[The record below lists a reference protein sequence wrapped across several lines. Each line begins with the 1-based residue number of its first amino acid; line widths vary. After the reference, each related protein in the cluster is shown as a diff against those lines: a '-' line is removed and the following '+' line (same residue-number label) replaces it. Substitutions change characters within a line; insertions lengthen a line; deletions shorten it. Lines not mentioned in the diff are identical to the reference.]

1 MKGHGSLTVARQL
14 FLIRQFDLTEK
25 GGAIAPLFLPKFCL
39 KPLLLCLQQVMVIIN
54 FSLALGIDVMNKRIV
69 FLVLAS
75 LLLPANAIA
84 QSAARDNAISSN
96 ASALLTRQ
104 QQRMDI
110 LEQGLKEI
118 RGVIEQDLREI
129 KLKVEQLGSS
139 SAQAG
144 TAQVADLNAL
154 RNEMEKLN
162 DTLAMTN
169 RRMERTLEIT
179 SDTEFRLLRL
189 EKRVQT
195 LISLG
200 GNDLA
205 NIATQQGTTAA
216 EAPANVQINRD
227 SNSGITKWSVEEG
240 ALNRELQSLDTVNAP
255 NAAAAKDGVERTNNS
270 ALPTGT
276 ATSDYSNTDVAV
288 NDAPAVPAAPAEPEV
303 LPAVSPE
310 EQYRFALGR
319 ALQNDLETAELAFA
333 EFRAFNKDHERQ
345 ADATFWLGR
354 VQFMRGEYEKAA
366 MTFSEFN
373 STYPR
378 DARLVDTTLWIAES
392 VSHFAPAEQ
401 ACEIYASLPKFLDTP
416 PEIFMNQLA
425 ALSDAAKCKS

>member
-1 MKGHGSLTVARQL
+1 
-14 FLIRQFDLTEK
+14 
-25 GGAIAPLFLPKFCL
+25 
-39 KPLLLCLQQVMVIIN
+39 
-54 FSLALGIDVMNKRIV
+54 MNKQIV

-75 LLLPANAIA
+75 LLLPANVTA
-84 QSAARDNAISSN
+84 QSAASDNVISSN

-118 RGVIEQDLREI
+118 RGVVEQDLREI

-139 SAQAG
+139 SVQAG

-162 DTLAMTN
+162 DTLAMTS

-200 GNDLA
+200 GSDLA
-205 NIATQQGTTAA
+205 SAAAQQDTTAA
-216 EAPANVQINRD
+216 DAPANVQMTRE
-227 SNSGITKWSVEEG
+227 SNSGVTKWSVEEG
-240 ALNRELQSLDTVNAP
+240 ALNRELETLDTASTP
-255 NAAAAKDGVERTNNS
+255 DAAVIRDGVETSNNS
-270 ALPTGT
+270 ALSPNN
-276 ATSDYSNTDVAV
+276 ATSDDAGNLNVDVAAD
-288 NDAPAVPAAPAEPEV
+288 NAPVVPATPADPEI

-333 EFRAFNKDHERQ
+333 EFRAFNGEHERQ

-378 DARLVDTTLWIAES
+378 DARLVDTTMWIAES

-401 ACEIYASLPKFLDTP
+401 ACEIYASLPKLLDVP
-416 PEIFMNQLA
+416 PEAFMTQLA

>member
-1 MKGHGSLTVARQL
+1 
-14 FLIRQFDLTEK
+14 
-25 GGAIAPLFLPKFCL
+25 
-39 KPLLLCLQQVMVIIN
+39 
-54 FSLALGIDVMNKRIV
+54 MNKRIV
-69 FLVLAS
+69 FLVVTS
-75 LLLPANAIA
+75 LMLPGNPVA
-84 QSAARDNAISSN
+84 QSIVSDGAASPNT
-96 ASALLTRQ
+96 SALLTRH

-118 RGVIEQDLREI
+118 RGVVEKDLREI
-129 KLKVEQLGSS
+129 KMKLEQLGSS

-154 RNEMEKLN
+154 RNEMERLSDKLA
-162 DTLAMTN
+162 TTG

-200 GNDLA
+200 GSDLA
-205 NIATQQGTTAA
+205 SAA
-216 EAPANVQINRD
+216 AQRETMAADAPANVQMTRE
-227 SNSGITKWSVEEG
+227 SNGGVMKWSVEEG
-240 ALNRELQSLDTVNAP
+240 ALNRELETLSNNGQSEGVIAKAPEATADQVLSGGDAMPLTTGADAKNAGAEAV
-255 NAAAAKDGVERTNNS
+255 AAAQPVE
-270 ALPTGT
+270 
-276 ATSDYSNTDVAV
+276 
-288 NDAPAVPAAPAEPEV
+288 PAQPEV

-333 EFRAFNKDHERQ
+333 EFRIFNKGHERE

-373 STYPR
+373 TAYPA
-378 DARLVDTTLWIAES
+378 DARLVDTTMWIAES
-392 VSHFAPAEQ
+392 VSNFAPPEQ
-401 ACEIYASLPKFLDTP
+401 ACEIYESLPKLLDAP
-416 PEIFMNQLA
+416 PKSFMTKLA
-425 ALSDAAKCKS
+425 ALRNAAKCKS

>member
-1 MKGHGSLTVARQL
+1 M
-14 FLIRQFDLTEK
+14 
-25 GGAIAPLFLPKFCL
+25 IA
-39 KPLLLCLQQVMVIIN
+39 IIN

-69 FLVLAS
+69 FLVLAG
-75 LLLPANAIA
+75 LLLPANAMA
-84 QSAARDNAISSN
+84 QSAASDNAISSN

-162 DTLAMTN
+162 DTLAMTS

-200 GNDLA
+200 GSDLA
-205 NIATQQGTTAA
+205 NAAAQQETTAA
-216 EAPANVQINRD
+216 DAPANVQMTRE
-227 SNSGITKWSVEEG
+227 SNSGVTKWSVEEG
-240 ALNRELQSLDTVNAP
+240 ALNRELETLDTASAP
-255 NAAAAKDGVERTNNS
+255 DAATKDGVEKASDS
-270 ALPTGT
+270 ASTADNAVSGDAGT
-276 ATSDYSNTDVAV
+276 LNADVAV
-288 NDAPAVPAAPAEPEV
+288 NDVPVVPAQPAEPEV

-333 EFRAFNKDHERQ
+333 EFRAFNKGHERQ

-373 STYPR
+373 STYPG
-378 DARLVDTTLWIAES
+378 DARLVDTTMWIAES

-401 ACEIYASLPKFLDTP
+401 ACEIYASLPKLLDTP
-416 PEIFMNQLA
+416 PEAFMTQLA

>member
-1 MKGHGSLTVARQL
+1 
-14 FLIRQFDLTEK
+14 
-25 GGAIAPLFLPKFCL
+25 
-39 KPLLLCLQQVMVIIN
+39 MVTIIN
-54 FSLALGIDVMNKRIV
+54 FSLALGIEVMNKRVV

-75 LLLPANAIA
+75 LLLPANVMA
-84 QSAARDNAISSN
+84 QSAASDKAISSN

-118 RGVIEQDLREI
+118 RGVVEQDLREI
-129 KLKVEQLGSS
+129 KLKVQQLGSS

-154 RNEMEKLN
+154 RNEIEKLN
-162 DTLAMTN
+162 DTLAMTS

-200 GNDLA
+200 GSDLA
-205 NIATQQGTTAA
+205 SAAAQQETTAA
-216 EAPANVQINRD
+216 DAPANVQMTRE
-227 SNSGITKWSVEEG
+227 SNSGVTKWSVEEG
-240 ALNRELQSLDTVNAP
+240 ALNRELETLDTASTP
-255 NAAAAKDGVERTNNS
+255 DAAVKDGAETANNS
-270 ALPTGT
+270 ALLADN
-276 ATSDYSNTDVAV
+276 ATSSDPGNLNRDVVA
-288 NDAPAVPAAPAEPEV
+288 NDAPVFPTAPAEPKV
-303 LPAVSPE
+303 LPAVNPE

-333 EFRAFNKDHERQ
+333 EFRFFNKDHERQ

-373 STYPR
+373 STYPG
-378 DARLVDTTLWIAES
+378 DARLVDTTMWIAES

-401 ACEIYASLPKFLDTP
+401 ACEIYASLPKLLDTP
-416 PEIFMNQLA
+416 PEAFMTQLA
-425 ALSDAAKCKS
+425 SLSDAAKCKS

>member
-1 MKGHGSLTVARQL
+1 
-14 FLIRQFDLTEK
+14 
-25 GGAIAPLFLPKFCL
+25 
-39 KPLLLCLQQVMVIIN
+39 
-54 FSLALGIDVMNKRIV
+54 MNKRIV

-84 QSAARDNAISSN
+84 QSAAIDNAISSN

-154 RNEMEKLN
+154 RNGMEKLN

-205 NIATQQGTTAA
+205 NLAAQQETAA
-216 EAPANVQINRD
+216 ADAPANVQMNRE
-227 SNSGITKWSVEEG
+227 SNSGVTKWSVEEG

-255 NAAAAKDGVERTNNS
+255 DADAAKDGIERTNNN
-270 ALPTGT
+270 ALPTGN
-276 ATSDYSNTDVAV
+276 ATSDYSSTDVAV
-288 NDAPAVPAAPAEPEV
+288 NDAPAVRAAPAEPEV

-333 EFRAFNKDHERQ
+333 EFRVFNKDHERQ

-373 STYPR
+373 SSYPG
-378 DARLVDTTLWIAES
+378 DARLVDTTMWIAES

-401 ACEIYASLPKFLDTP
+401 ACEIYASLPKLLDTP
-416 PEIFMNQLA
+416 PETFMTQLA
-425 ALSDAAKCKS
+425 GLSDAANCKS

>member
-110 LEQGLKEI
+110 LEKGLKEI

-333 EFRAFNKDHERQ
+333 EFRVFNKDHERQ

-373 STYPR
+373 STYPG
-378 DARLVDTTLWIAES
+378 DARLVDTTMWIAES

-401 ACEIYASLPKFLDTP
+401 ACEIYASLPKLLDTP
-416 PEIFMNQLA
+416 PETFMTQLA
-425 ALSDAAKCKS
+425 TLSDAAKCKS

>member
-1 MKGHGSLTVARQL
+1 
-14 FLIRQFDLTEK
+14 
-25 GGAIAPLFLPKFCL
+25 
-39 KPLLLCLQQVMVIIN
+39 MVIII
-54 FSLALGIDVMNKRIV
+54 FLVLGIEAMNKRIA

-75 LLLPANAIA
+75 LLLPANAMA
-84 QSAARDNAISSN
+84 QSAASDNVTLSN

-118 RGVIEQDLREI
+118 RGVVEQDLREI

-144 TAQVADLNAL
+144 TAQVADLNTL
-154 RNEMEKLN
+154 HNEMEKLN
-162 DTLAMTN
+162 DTLAMTS

-200 GNDLA
+200 GSDLA
-205 NIATQQGTTAA
+205 SAAAQQETTAA
-216 EAPANVQINRD
+216 DAPANVQMTRE
-227 SNSGITKWSVEEG
+227 SNSGVTKWSIEEG
-240 ALNRELQSLDTVNAP
+240 ALNRELETLDIASTP
-255 NAAAAKDGVERTNNS
+255 DAAAKDGVETAHNR
-270 ALPTGT
+270 ALP
-276 ATSDYSNTDVAV
+276 ADNANADVAA
-288 NDAPAVPAAPAEPEV
+288 NDASVVPAAPAEPEV

-333 EFRAFNKDHERQ
+333 EFRVFNKDHERQ

-373 STYPR
+373 STYPG
-378 DARLVDTTLWIAES
+378 DARLVDTTMWIAES

-401 ACEIYASLPKFLDTP
+401 ACEIYASLPKLLDTP
-416 PEIFMNQLA
+416 PETFMTQIA

>member
-1 MKGHGSLTVARQL
+1 M
-14 FLIRQFDLTEK
+14 
-25 GGAIAPLFLPKFCL
+25 IA
-39 KPLLLCLQQVMVIIN
+39 VIN
-54 FSLALGIDVMNKRIV
+54 FSLSLGIDVMNKRIV

-75 LLLPANAIA
+75 LLLPANAMA
-84 QSAARDNAISSN
+84 QSAASDNAISSN

-162 DTLAMTN
+162 DTLAMTS

-200 GNDLA
+200 GSDLA
-205 NIATQQGTTAA
+205 SAAAQQETTAA
-216 EAPANVQINRD
+216 DAPANVKMTRE
-227 SNSGITKWSVEEG
+227 SNSGVTKWSVEEG
-240 ALNRELQSLDTVNAP
+240 ALNRELETLDTASAP
-255 NAAAAKDGVERTNNS
+255 DAATKDGVEKASDS
-270 ALPTGT
+270 ASNADNPASGDAGT
-276 ATSDYSNTDVAV
+276 LNADIAA
-288 NDAPAVPAAPAEPEV
+288 NDAPVVPAQPAEPEV

-333 EFRAFNKDHERQ
+333 EFRVFNKDHERQ

-373 STYPR
+373 STYPN
-378 DARLVDTTLWIAES
+378 DARLVDTTMWIAES

-401 ACEIYASLPKFLDTP
+401 ACEIYASLPKLLDTP
-416 PEIFMNQLA
+416 PETFMTQLA
-425 ALSDAAKCKS
+425 ALSDAAKCES

>member
-1 MKGHGSLTVARQL
+1 M
-14 FLIRQFDLTEK
+14 
-25 GGAIAPLFLPKFCL
+25 IA
-39 KPLLLCLQQVMVIIN
+39 IIN
-54 FSLALGIDVMNKRIV
+54 FSLLLGIDVMNKRIV

-75 LLLPANAIA
+75 LLLPASAMA
-84 QSAARDNAISSN
+84 QSAASDNAISSN

-162 DTLAMTN
+162 DTLAMTS

-205 NIATQQGTTAA
+205 NAAAQQETTAA
-216 EAPANVQINRD
+216 DAPANVQMTRE
-227 SNSGITKWSVEEG
+227 SNSGVTKWSVEEG
-240 ALNRELQSLDTVNAP
+240 ALNRELQSLDTANAP
-255 NAAAAKDGVERTNNS
+255 DTAAARDGVETANNN
-270 ALPTGT
+270 ALPADNAVSGDAGT
-276 ATSDYSNTDVAV
+276 LNADVAT
-288 NDAPAVPAAPAEPEV
+288 NDVPVVPVQPAEPEV
-303 LPAVSPE
+303 LPAVNPE

-333 EFRAFNKDHERQ
+333 EFRVFNKDHERQ

-373 STYPR
+373 STYPN
-378 DARLVDTTLWIAES
+378 DARLVDTTMWIAES

-401 ACEIYASLPKFLDTP
+401 ACEIYASLPKLLDTP
-416 PEIFMNQLA
+416 PETFMTQLA
-425 ALSDAAKCKS
+425 ALSDVAKCKS

>member
-1 MKGHGSLTVARQL
+1 M
-14 FLIRQFDLTEK
+14 
-25 GGAIAPLFLPKFCL
+25 IA
-39 KPLLLCLQQVMVIIN
+39 IIN
-54 FSLALGIDVMNKRIV
+54 FSLSLGIDVMNKRIV

-75 LLLPANAIA
+75 LLLPANAMA
-84 QSAARDNAISSN
+84 QSAASDNAISSN
-96 ASALLTRQ
+96 SSALLTRQ

-162 DTLAMTN
+162 DTLAMTS

-200 GNDLA
+200 GSDLA
-205 NIATQQGTTAA
+205 SAAAQQETTAA
-216 EAPANVQINRD
+216 DAPANVQMTRE
-227 SNSGITKWSVEEG
+227 SNSGVTKWSVEEG
-240 ALNRELQSLDTVNAP
+240 ALNRELETLDTASAP
-255 NAAAAKDGVERTNNS
+255 DAATKDGVEKAGDS
-270 ALPTGT
+270 ASTADNAVSGDVGT
-276 ATSDYSNTDVAV
+276 LNADVAV
-288 NDAPAVPAAPAEPEV
+288 NDVPVVPAQPAEPEV

-333 EFRAFNKDHERQ
+333 EFRVFNKDHQRQ

-373 STYPR
+373 STYPN
-378 DARLVDTTLWIAES
+378 DARLVDTTMWIAES

-401 ACEIYASLPKFLDTP
+401 ACEIYASLPKLLDTP
-416 PEIFMNQLA
+416 PETFMTQIA

>member
-1 MKGHGSLTVARQL
+1 M
-14 FLIRQFDLTEK
+14 
-25 GGAIAPLFLPKFCL
+25 IA
-39 KPLLLCLQQVMVIIN
+39 VIN
-54 FSLALGIDVMNKRIV
+54 FSLSLGIDVMNKRIV

-75 LLLPANAIA
+75 LLLPANAMA
-84 QSAARDNAISSN
+84 QSAASDNAISSN

-129 KLKVEQLGSS
+129 KLKVQQLGSS

-144 TAQVADLNAL
+144 TAQMADLNAL

-162 DTLAMTN
+162 DTLAMTS

-200 GNDLA
+200 GSDLA
-205 NIATQQGTTAA
+205 NAAAQQETTAA
-216 EAPANVQINRD
+216 DAPANVQMTRE
-227 SNSGITKWSVEEG
+227 SNSGVTKWSVEEG
-240 ALNRELQSLDTVNAP
+240 ALNRELKTLDTANATD
-255 NAAAAKDGVERTNNS
+255 AAAAKDGVEKASDS
-270 ALPTGT
+270 ASNADNPASGDAGT
-276 ATSDYSNTDVAV
+276 LNADIAA
-288 NDAPAVPAAPAEPEV
+288 NDAPVVPAQPAEPEV

-333 EFRAFNKDHERQ
+333 EFRVFNKDHERQ

-373 STYPR
+373 STYPN
-378 DARLVDTTLWIAES
+378 DARLVDTTMWIAES

-401 ACEIYASLPKFLDTP
+401 ACEIYASLPKLLDTP
-416 PEIFMNQLA
+416 PETFMTQLA

>member
-1 MKGHGSLTVARQL
+1 M
-14 FLIRQFDLTEK
+14 
-25 GGAIAPLFLPKFCL
+25 IA
-39 KPLLLCLQQVMVIIN
+39 IIN

-69 FLVLAS
+69 FLVLAG
-75 LLLPANAIA
+75 LLLPANAMA
-84 QSAARDNAISSN
+84 QSAASDNAISSN

-118 RGVIEQDLREI
+118 RGVVEQDLREI

-144 TAQVADLNAL
+144 TAQLADLSAL

-162 DTLAMTN
+162 DTLAMTS

-200 GNDLA
+200 GSELA
-205 NIATQQGTTAA
+205 NAAAQQETTAA
-216 EAPANVQINRD
+216 DAPANVQMTRE
-227 SNSGITKWSVEEG
+227 SNSGVTKWSVEEG
-240 ALNRELQSLDTVNAP
+240 ALNRELETLDAANTSD
-255 NAAAAKDGVERTNNS
+255 AAAKDGVETANNS
-270 ALPTGT
+270 ALPADNAVSG
-276 ATSDYSNTDVAV
+276 AASNLNADAAA
-288 NDAPAVPAAPAEPEV
+288 NNAPATPAAPAEPEV

-333 EFRAFNKDHERQ
+333 EFRAFNKGHERQ

-373 STYPR
+373 STYPG
-378 DARLVDTTLWIAES
+378 DARLVDTTMWIAES

-401 ACEIYASLPKFLDTP
+401 ACEIYASLPKLLDTP
-416 PEIFMNQLA
+416 PEAFMTQLA

>member
-1 MKGHGSLTVARQL
+1 MTFTIDGNHQF
-14 FLIRQFDLTEK
+14 FL
-25 GGAIAPLFLPKFCL
+25 A
-39 KPLLLCLQQVMVIIN
+39 V
-54 FSLALGIDVMNKRIV
+54 GIEVMNKCII
-69 FLVLAS
+69 FLVLVN
-75 LLLPANAIA
+75 LLLPTNAMA
-84 QSAARDNAISSN
+84 QSAASDNAISSN

-162 DTLAMTN
+162 DTLAMTS

-200 GNDLA
+200 GSELA
-205 NIATQQGTTAA
+205 SAAAQQETIAAD
-216 EAPANVQINRD
+216 APSNVQMTRE
-227 SNSGITKWSVEEG
+227 SNSGVTKWSVEEG
-240 ALNRELQSLDTVNAP
+240 ALNRELETLDSANTPA
-255 NAAAAKDGVERTNNS
+255 AAAAKDVVETDNNS
-270 ALPTGT
+270 PFPA
-276 ATSDYSNTDVAV
+276 DNTVSGDASTLKADVAV

-333 EFRAFNKDHERQ
+333 EFRVFNKDHERQ

-354 VQFMRGEYEKAA
+354 VQFMRGDYEKAA

-378 DARLVDTTLWIAES
+378 DARLVDTTMWIAES

-401 ACEIYASLPKFLDTP
+401 ACEIYASLPKLLDTP
-416 PEIFMNQLA
+416 PQIFMTQLA
-425 ALSDAAKCKS
+425 ALSNAAKCKS

>member
-1 MKGHGSLTVARQL
+1 MMA
-14 FLIRQFDLTEK
+14 
-25 GGAIAPLFLPKFCL
+25 
-39 KPLLLCLQQVMVIIN
+39 IIN
-54 FSLALGIDVMNKRIV
+54 FSLALGIEVMNKQIV

-84 QSAARDNAISSN
+84 QSAASDNAISSN

-118 RGVIEQDLREI
+118 RGVVEQDLREI

-162 DTLAMTN
+162 DTLAMTS

-200 GNDLA
+200 GSDLA
-205 NIATQQGTTAA
+205 NAAAQQETTAA
-216 EAPANVQINRD
+216 DAPANVQMTRE
-227 SNSGITKWSVEEG
+227 SNSGVTKWSVEEG
-240 ALNRELQSLDTVNAP
+240 ALNRELKTLDTASTP
-255 NAAAAKDGVERTNNS
+255 DAAAAKDVAETANNR
-270 ALPTGT
+270 ALPADNTGFGDAST
-276 ATSDYSNTDVAV
+276 LNADVAV
-288 NDAPAVPAAPAEPEV
+288 NDASSAEPEV

-333 EFRAFNKDHERQ
+333 EFRVFNKDHERQ

-373 STYPR
+373 SAYPG
-378 DARLVDTTLWIAES
+378 DARLVDTTMWIAES
-392 VSHFAPAEQ
+392 VSHFAPVEQ
-401 ACEIYASLPKFLDTP
+401 ACEIYASLPKLLDAP
-416 PEIFMNQLA
+416 PETFMTQLA

>member
-1 MKGHGSLTVARQL
+1 MM
-14 FLIRQFDLTEK
+14 
-25 GGAIAPLFLPKFCL
+25 AI
-39 KPLLLCLQQVMVIIN
+39 IS
-54 FSLALGIDVMNKRIV
+54 FSLALGIEVMNKRIV

-75 LLLPANAIA
+75 LLLPANAMA
-84 QSAARDNAISSN
+84 QSSASDNTISSN

-110 LEQGLKEI
+110 LEQGLREI
-118 RGVIEQDLREI
+118 RGVVEQDLHEI

-144 TAQVADLNAL
+144 TAQVTDLNAL

-162 DTLAMTN
+162 DTLAMTS

-200 GNDLA
+200 GSDLA
-205 NIATQQGTTAA
+205 SAAAQQETTAA
-216 EAPANVQINRD
+216 DAPANVQMTRE
-227 SNSGITKWSVEEG
+227 SNSGVTKWSVEEG
-240 ALNRELQSLDTVNAP
+240 ALNRELETLDTASTP
-255 NAAAAKDGVERTNNS
+255 DAAAKDRSETANNS
-270 ALPTGT
+270 VLPSDNEASGDAGNLT
-276 ATSDYSNTDVAV
+276 ADVAA
-288 NDAPAVPAAPAEPEV
+288 NDAPVVPAAPAEPEV

-319 ALQNDLETAELAFA
+319 ALQNDLETAELAFD
-333 EFRAFNKDHERQ
+333 EFRVLNKEHERQ

-373 STYPR
+373 STYPG
-378 DARLVDTTLWIAES
+378 DARLVDTTMWIAES

-401 ACEIYASLPKFLDTP
+401 ACEIYASLPKLLDTL
-416 PEIFMNQLA
+416 PEAFMTQLA

>member
-1 MKGHGSLTVARQL
+1 MMT
-14 FLIRQFDLTEK
+14 
-25 GGAIAPLFLPKFCL
+25 
-39 KPLLLCLQQVMVIIN
+39 IIN
-54 FSLALGIDVMNKRIV
+54 FSLALGIEVMNKRIV

-75 LLLPANAIA
+75 LLLPANVMA
-84 QSAARDNAISSN
+84 QSAASDNVISSN

-118 RGVIEQDLREI
+118 RGVVEQDLREI

-144 TAQVADLNAL
+144 TAQLADLNAL

-162 DTLAMTN
+162 DTLAMTS

-200 GNDLA
+200 GSDLA
-205 NIATQQGTTAA
+205 SAAAQQETTAA
-216 EAPANVQINRD
+216 DAPANVQMTRE
-227 SNSGITKWSVEEG
+227 SNSGVTKWSVEEG
-240 ALNRELQSLDTVNAP
+240 ALSRELETLD
-255 NAAAAKDGVERTNNS
+255 AASTPDAAVKDGAETANNS
-270 ALPTGT
+270 AVLAYN
-276 ATSDYSNTDVAV
+276 ATSGDPGNLNTGVVA
-288 NDAPAVPAAPAEPEV
+288 NDAPVFPTAPAEPEV
-303 LPAVSPE
+303 LPAVNPE

-333 EFRAFNKDHERQ
+333 EFRFFNKDHERQ

-373 STYPR
+373 STYPG
-378 DARLVDTTLWIAES
+378 DARLVDTTMWIAES

-401 ACEIYASLPKFLDTP
+401 ACEIYASLPKLLDTP
-416 PEIFMNQLA
+416 PEAFMTQLA
-425 ALSDAAKCKS
+425 SLSDAAKCKS